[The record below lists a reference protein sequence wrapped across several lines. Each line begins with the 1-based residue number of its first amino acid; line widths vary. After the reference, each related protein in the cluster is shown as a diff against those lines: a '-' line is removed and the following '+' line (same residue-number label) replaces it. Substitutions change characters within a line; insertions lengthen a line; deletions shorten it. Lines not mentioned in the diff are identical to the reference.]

1 MTIADAI
8 SKRVINLCKH
18 RNISINK
25 LATQSYLT
33 QSTVQSLINGDSQ
46 NPKMMTL
53 VHICNGLGITLS
65 QFFDDDLFNDIKL
78 NI

>member
-1 MTIADAI
+1 MTISEAI
-8 SKRVINLCKH
+8 SSRVINLCKY

-33 QSTVQSLINGDSQ
+33 QSTVQSLINGDSK

-65 QFFDDDLFNDIKL
+65 QFFDDDIFNDIEL